1 MTPGEALT
9 GALTTLYE
17 RASVVDRM
25 TYSQASDTF
34 GGNGPLAASIAGT
47 TDKRS
52 NEYKTAIR
60 TVQRYIKGEKGEGGQ
75 TRGTKKPPL
84 LSIRRFGRAVVNQHM
99 RRDGVTVEGVAA
111 TIAISGDTR
120 ERDIGATVELGP
132 DEASAVLDLMDAG
145 DADAAAATFF
155 DKWADEYGLP
165 VAAGVGIDDVGRI
178 ALALD
183 S

>member
-25 TYSQASDTF
+25 TYTQAAETF

-47 TDKRS
+47 TDKGS

-60 TVQRYIKGEKGEGGQ
+60 TVQRYIKGERGEGGQ

-99 RRDGVTVEGVAA
+99 RRDGVTVAGVAA
-111 TIAISGDTR
+111 TLTISSDVS
-120 ERDIGATVELGP
+120 ERDIGTVVELGP
-132 DEASAVLDLMDAG
+132 GAAGAVLDLMDAG

-155 DKWADEYGLP
+155 DNWGDEYGLP
-165 VAAGVGIDDVGRI
+165 MHVGVGVDNVTRI

-183 S
+183 